1 MLLQWAGFAGALL
14 LTLVVHELGHFLA
27 ARWCDVKVVSFSIG
41 FGPKLVEFT
50 DKFGTRWQLGV
61 LLLGGSVG
69 MRDIPSANAVGE
81 GADPTDLSGS
91 ISVKSIKQRAIIYLA
106 GPVFSCLLAA
116 GLVGIV
122 LVLYGGEAIGHPF
135 LVQSDMSVVLLV
147 SALSLSIGIFSLLPL
162 LPLDGGRLL
171 FLAIEALRAKP
182 VSERVQT
189 QLSRVGSIVVV
200 LLALLLGL
208 FGMNEMMPM

>member
-1 MLLQWAGFAGALL
+1 MLLQWVGFAGGLL
-14 LTLVVHELGHFLA
+14 LAIVVHELGHFLA

-50 DKFGTRWQLGV
+50 DKFGTRWQLGA

-69 MRDIPSANAVGE
+69 MRDIPSTIVLG
-81 GADPTDLSGS
+81 GGGGPTDLSDS
-91 ISVKSIKQRAIIYLA
+91 LSAKPIKQRAIIYLA
-106 GPVFSCLLAA
+106 GPIFSCLLAVGLA
-116 GLVGIV
+116 GIE
-122 LVLYGGEAIGHPF
+122 LVLYGGEAIGHQF
-135 LVQSDMSVVLLV
+135 LVQPDMGVVLLV

-171 FLAIEALRAKP
+171 FLAIEAFRAKP
-182 VSERVQT
+182 VSDRVQT

-208 FGMNEMMPM
+208 FEVNEMMPM